1 MNYLTQYY
9 KNLAQSLQEQVDYLE
24 SMVESN
30 LKEKAER
37 AQRRRDSKKHKN
49 KPHAGDGGRRREMD
63 RRFSDVSA
71 ADSRRMH
78 AGDDDDEDINESA
91 TSISSQEDD
100 GFGTDELPTSP
111 LEPEDFSDFVRKH
124 GAPPTPENWSD
135 KMTPE
140 LRKKGENWAGALRAA
155 RERHAEWQRKIKE
168 KNRVAKDEEGN
179 PAELPSFKKNP

>member
-78 AGDDDDEDINESA
+78 AGDDDEDINESA

-140 LRKKGENWAGALRAA
+140 LRKKGENWAGALKAA
-155 RERHAEWQRKIKE
+155 RERHAEWERKIKE
-168 KNRVAKDEEGN
+168 RNRVAKDEEGN